1 MKVRTEARRTA
12 ILQAAAEL
20 FQEKGY
26 ERASINELVRRCG
39 GSKQTV
45 YGYFPS
51 KEALFMAVVQEVA
64 TGHLPEAV
72 EEIRGRDGAHA
83 DLEEQLTRFGERMMG
98 VLANDA
104 RAMAVYRMVIAES
117 GHSDA
122 GRLFDESGPAQ
133 LIDAIERG
141 ELRRVDP
148 KALAQQFGALLTSE
162 TSNRLYQRDPLPVPL
177 DEIRRMVRRA
187 VETFLYGAAPRSRAV
202 PPAR

>member
-1 MKVRTEARRTA
+1 MASKQYRAVRYIIEAGKSASQEKGTIGYGYEEGCMKVRTEARRTA

-83 DLEEQLTRFGERMMG
+83 DLEE
-98 VLANDA
+98 
-104 RAMAVYRMVIAES
+104 
-117 GHSDA
+117 
-122 GRLFDESGPAQ
+122 
-133 LIDAIERG
+133 
-141 ELRRVDP
+141 
-148 KALAQQFGALLTSE
+148 
-162 TSNRLYQRDPLPVPL
+162 
-177 DEIRRMVRRA
+177 
-187 VETFLYGAAPRSRAV
+187 
-202 PPAR
+202 